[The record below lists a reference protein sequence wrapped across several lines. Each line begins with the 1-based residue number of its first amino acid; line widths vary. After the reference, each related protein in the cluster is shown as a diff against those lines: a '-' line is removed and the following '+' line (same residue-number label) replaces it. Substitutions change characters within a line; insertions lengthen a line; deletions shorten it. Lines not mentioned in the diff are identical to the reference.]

1 MFQVDN
7 REIDLPNRHFFNT
20 RLTEVIA
27 RSPSGKIVVLFLKI
41 ERLMKIKESFGS
53 AFYYKLSDQLTDRL
67 KEVIAPSSYLSMI
80 DDDAFAFF
88 LVNTEQITNIDQQCR
103 QILQQFQ
110 TPFQIEGLHIKLY
123 VKIGTSIFP
132 DHGNEPEQLLKNAY
146 YALCKENG
154 DEYNEYDP
162 AIVHEQRQQFIIES
176 ELHRALLRDEL
187 FLMYQPQLHLKK
199 NEVTGVEALIRWNH
213 PTKGIISPAL
223 FIPIAEK
230 SELILQ
236 IGEWVLETACKQ
248 LKKWHVY
255 GHRHLHMSIN
265 LSVRQFQKR
274 NVVERLKEI
283 IDKNELDPSFM
294 ELEITESMAMTH
306 TRDTLDT
313 LQRMK
318 RLGVKIAL
326 DDFGTGYSSLNHL
339 KQLPI
344 DRIKIDQSFIQDLS
358 DPETATIVTTM
369 IHMAKKLNID
379 VIAEGV
385 ESFEQF
391 AFLKANG
398 CETMQG
404 YFISPPVASEEM
416 MYTIQSLTKKA
427 IF

>member
-7 REIDLPNRHFFNT
+7 RENDLPNRHFFNT

-236 IGEWVLETACKQ
+236 IGEWVLETA
-248 LKKWHVY
+248 HVDQ
-255 GHRHLHMSIN
+255 SIGATVSKTKCSREVERN
-265 LSVRQFQKR
+265 YRQKR
-274 NVVERLKEI
+274 ARSFVHGVRNYGKYGDDAHERYVRYVTTNEATWRQDRFRRFRHRVFVVKSFKAASDRP
-283 IDKNELDPSFM
+283 DKNRPIVYPRSFRSGNGDDRHDDDPYG
-294 ELEITESMAMTH
+294 EKTE
-306 TRDTLDT
+306 
-313 LQRMK
+313 
-318 RLGVKIAL
+318 
-326 DDFGTGYSSLNHL
+326 Y
-339 KQLPI
+339 
-344 DRIKIDQSFIQDLS
+344 
-358 DPETATIVTTM
+358 
-369 IHMAKKLNID
+369 
-379 VIAEGV
+379 
-385 ESFEQF
+385 
-391 AFLKANG
+391 
-398 CETMQG
+398 
-404 YFISPPVASEEM
+404 
-416 MYTIQSLTKKA
+416 
-427 IF
+427 